1 MVKENINKIIA
12 NVQSHRET
20 HLHNMEEHRKLAT
33 FHTESQEACLTAV
46 TALDIELEELHTR
59 LVFEQLNT
67 IIENGDNK

>member
-1 MVKENINKIIA
+1 MGKENINKVIVD
-12 NVQSHRET
+12 VQSQREI
-20 HLHNMEEHRKLAT
+20 HLHNMEEHRKLAI

-67 IIENGDNK
+67 IIENSDTK